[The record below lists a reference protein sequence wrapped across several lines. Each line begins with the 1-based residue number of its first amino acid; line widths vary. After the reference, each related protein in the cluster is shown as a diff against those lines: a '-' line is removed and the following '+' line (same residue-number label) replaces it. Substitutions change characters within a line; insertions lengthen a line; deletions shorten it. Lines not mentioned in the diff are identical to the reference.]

1 MPSKNKHVN
10 SKVQNELP
18 QQLPL
23 QTSSAESKMPKGSR
37 IHTCNIRSLE
47 PCKPVLFYLLIIW
60 LVQKLQV
67 TFYSSAQS

>member
-23 QTSSAESKMPKGSR
+23 QTSSAESKMPKGLR

-47 PCKPVLFYLLIIW
+47 PCKPVLFYLQIIR
-60 LVQKLQV
+60 LV
-67 TFYSSAQS
+67 